1 MHYAGSGRR
10 EAKSIAE
17 RKNTLA
23 VKLANVA
30 EIGAER
36 MEEMIGKASLHDTTI
51 ATGVATDKV
60 LALTSQTPSINIVN
74 IPMPSAEERAEMR
87 ALDTKL
93 DAIAAKLKAGS
104 VLRPQPGRRH
114 PDMSGLQRIPM
125 TVLAFFLIFIVSR

>member
-1 MHYAGSGRR
+1 MGIRER

-60 LALTSQTPSINIVN
+60 IALTSQTPSINIVN
-74 IPMPSAEERAEMR
+74 IPMPTAEERAELTAIDR
-87 ALDTKL
+87 KL
-93 DAIAAKLKAGS
+93 DAIAAKLKQA
-104 VLRPQPGRRH
+104 Q
-114 PDMSGLQRIPM
+114 
-125 TVLAFFLIFIVSR
+125 T

>member
-17 RKNTLA
+17 RKNTFA

-36 MEEMIGKASLHDTTI
+36 MEEMIGKASLHDPTI

-60 LALTSQTPSINIVN
+60 IALTSQTPSINIVN
-74 IPMPSAEERAEMR
+74 IPMPSAEERAELNAIDR
-87 ALDTKL
+87 KL
-93 DAIAAKLKAGS
+93 DAIAAKVKAAQAAK
-104 VLRPQPGRRH
+104 L
-114 PDMSGLQRIPM
+114 LE
-125 TVLAFFLIFIVSR
+125 

>member
-1 MHYAGSGRR
+1 MGIRER

-60 LALTSQTPSINIVN
+60 IALTSQTPSINIVN
-74 IPMPSAEERAEMR
+74 IPMPSAEERAELTAIDR
-87 ALDTKL
+87 KL
-93 DAIAAKLKAGS
+93 DAIAAKLKAAAQ
-104 VLRPQPGRRH
+104 L
-114 PDMSGLQRIPM
+114 
-125 TVLAFFLIFIVSR
+125 